1 MGWRFFFYS
10 NERRE
15 PIHIHAREAEKECK
29 YWLDPGHFD
38 IKEAF
43 CFNMTERDQRQV
55 KKVNCEYF
63 EFIEDKWAEFQRRK
77 VE

>member
-1 MGWRFFFYS
+1 LS
-10 NERRE
+10 AARRSE
-15 PIHIHAREAEKECK
+15 PIHIHAQKAEKEYK

-38 IKEAF
+38 IEEAF

-55 KKVNCEYF
+55 KKLIYEYF
-63 EFIEDKWAEFQRRK
+63 EFIEDKWAEFQRKK